1 MNGDDTISAHI
12 NAVESDQS
20 APAIEVTPRTM
31 TSDFPG
37 LPNLTIDPEF
47 KDLIPPL
54 DQGEREDLKKSIEKE
69 GCRDKLVICELEGK
83 HILLDG
89 HNRYEICKELGIPF
103 QRVEIKV
110 HNRTE
115 AKIWIIKNQRARRN
129 LNESQR
135 SMLAVKLEAL
145 YGEEAKQRK
154 GKRTD
159 LGQNLDQSVAGRS
172 AEKAARDM
180 GVSHQTVSFAKKVV
194 KEGIPELKKM
204 VESGDVAVSAAA
216 KVTSRPSDVQ
226 VKIVENAATLIQEG
240 KNPNIASLLREI
252 DSKTPEIDAEE
263 LQEKFRKNL
272 KADLMLLEGIE
283 TIQRPENLA
292 EMLALAEKIMTR
304 LKEIESK
311 SYDPKIESQT
321 NCVIELSHFKTFI
334 ESIVPVSEKAN
345 LGFDND
351 GVRARAACPSS
362 NIMLEGFLPRS
373 LFSRYNELGEI
384 GLPDTTKLLGLL
396 SNLSNKKMAGRN
408 LLIYVEPGN
417 DDKDPD
423 KLHGLSGLNEIQ
435 CLLQDPSHTD
445 DIKSQDSVSTCEV
458 RVDGNNLVNALKQSL
473 VLSKTAK
480 FLVSEKFFR
489 ILSEDKTSGKGMA
502 KGIAK
507 PHCEVSGDGS
517 ADSTFA
523 IDQLMTLTRT
533 IEKSKDVTLSLGMS
547 QPMIMDLT
555 VDKMAIKYFIKEKQ
569 V

>member
-1 MNGDDTISAHI
+1 MTGDGTISASI
-12 NAVESDQS
+12 GALKSIQVE
-20 APAIEVTPRTM
+20 PVIEAKPNVITTN
-31 TSDFPG
+31 FPG
-37 LPNLTIDPEF
+37 LPNLTIDSEF

-54 DQGEREDLKKSIEKE
+54 DQGERENLKKSLQNE
-69 GCRDKLVICELEGK
+69 GCRDKLVVCELEGK

-89 HNRYEICKELGIPF
+89 HNRYEICHELGIPF
-103 QRVEIKV
+103 QSTDIKLP
-110 HNRTE
+110 NRTE

-135 SMLAVKLEAL
+135 AMLAVKLEAL

-159 LGQNLDQSVAGRS
+159 LGQNLDLSVAGRS
-172 AEKAARDM
+172 AEKAAKDM

-216 KVTSRPSDVQ
+216 KVTSRSSHVQ
-226 VKIVENAATLIQEG
+226 GKIVENAATLIKEG
-240 KNPNIASLLREI
+240 KNPNVAALLREN
-252 DSKTPEIDAEE
+252 DSEIPEIDADE

-272 KADLMLLEGIE
+272 RADLKLLEGIE

-292 EMLALAEKIMTR
+292 EMLALAEKITSR

-311 SYDPKIESQT
+311 SIDPQIDTQA
-321 NCVIELSHFKTFI
+321 NCVIELQHFKTFV

-345 LGFDND
+345 LKFDSD
-351 GVRARAACPSS
+351 GVRARATGHSC
-362 NIMLEGFLPRS
+362 NIMIEAYLPRS

-384 GLPDTTKLLGLL
+384 GLPDTAKFLGLI
-396 SNLSNKKMAGRN
+396 SNLSNRNMAGKN

-417 DDKDPD
+417 DDKDPA

-435 CLLQDPSHTD
+435 CILQNPSHIEA
-445 DIKSQDSVSTCEV
+445 IKVQDSDLMCEV
-458 RVDGNNLVNALKQSL
+458 HVDGNNFVNALKQSL

-480 FLVSEKFFR
+480 FLVSEKYFR
-489 ILSEDKTSGKGMA
+489 ILSEDRTSGKAIA

-523 IDQLMTLTRT
+523 IDLLMTLSRT
-533 IEKSKDVTLSLGMS
+533 IEKSQDVTLSLGMS
-547 QPMIMDLT
+547 QPMIMDLAI
-555 VDKMAIKYFIKEKQ
+555 DKMAIKYYIKEK
-569 V
+569 